1 MKMTAKH
8 MMKQITQQSA
18 QLLSRRHLASRW
30 AVSKETLKRRERAG
44 KLPFLKIGRDIR
56 YRLAVIEQIEAQA
69 EVAL

>member
-1 MKMTAKH
+1 MTETNIMIHTK
-8 MMKQITQQSA
+8 QQST

-44 KLPFLKIGRDIR
+44 KLPFLKIGRDVR
-56 YRLAVIEQIEAQA
+56 YRLSDIEQIEDQA